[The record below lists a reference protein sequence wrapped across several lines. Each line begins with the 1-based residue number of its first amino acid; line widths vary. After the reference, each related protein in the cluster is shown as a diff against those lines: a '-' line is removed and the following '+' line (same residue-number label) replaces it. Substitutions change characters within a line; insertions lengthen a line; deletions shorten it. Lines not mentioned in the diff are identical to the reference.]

1 MQKYCINKYNRFN
14 KIILND
20 MQVCENGC
28 IYNSRERDLAKKKK
42 KKGNIEALILV
53 SVRDGERVVVDVV

>member
-20 MQVCENGC
+20 MQVYENGC
-28 IYNSRERDLAKKKK
+28 IYNSRERDLAKKKS
-42 KKGNIEALILV
+42 NREALILV

>member
-42 KKGNIEALILV
+42 KKKVILKHL
-53 SVRDGERVVVDVV
+53 SWSA

>member
-28 IYNSRERDLAKKKK
+28 IYNSRERDLAKKK
-42 KKGNIEALILV
+42 GNREALILV